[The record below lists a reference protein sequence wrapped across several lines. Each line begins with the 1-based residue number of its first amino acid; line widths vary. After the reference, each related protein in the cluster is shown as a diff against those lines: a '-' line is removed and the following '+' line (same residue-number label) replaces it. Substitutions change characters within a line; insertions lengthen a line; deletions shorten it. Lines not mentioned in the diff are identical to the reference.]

1 MTGQKIKIL
10 ELESEPNWI
19 FEVTVEGKGTSTS
32 HRASMTKKFYK
43 KLKTDSAPE
52 KVVARSFRF
61 LLTKESK
68 ESILSEF
75 DISVIS
81 TYFPDYLESLK
92 KSLSDP
98 EDNKT

>member
-10 ELESEPNWI
+10 ELQSDPDWI
-19 FEVTVEGKGTSTS
+19 FEVTVKGKGTSTS
-32 HRASMTKKFYK
+32 HRTSMTKEFYK
-43 KLKTDSAPE
+43 KLKTKSTPQ
-52 KVVARSFRF
+52 KVVAQSFRF

-75 DISVIS
+75 DISIIS

-92 KSLSDP
+92 KSLNDS
-98 EDNKT
+98 EDD

>member
-10 ELESEPNWI
+10 ELQSEPDWN
-19 FEVTVEGKGTSTS
+19 FEVTVQGKGTSTS
-32 HRASMTKKFYK
+32 HRVSMTKEFYK
-43 KLKTDSAPE
+43 KLKTNATPQ
-52 KVVARSFRF
+52 KVVAQSFRF

-81 TYFPDYLESLK
+81 TYFPDYLENLK
-92 KSLSDP
+92 KTLNGP
-98 EDNKT
+98 ENNKD